1 MAADKQSTPQD
12 LLVNIEKALRRGK
25 KLEKTLLRIVAQSE
39 PSSDVEGL
47 LKSVQQGLRILKKE
61 AKNVQHPPASSTKK
75 VPAQRKP
82 APAAKTQSE
91 NSSTPVK
98 PSRKKKPAAADVS
111 SGKEAPVPD
120 TGR

>member
-61 AKNVQHPPASSTKK
+61 AKKVQHPPASSTKK

-111 SGKEAPVPD
+111 SGKQAPVPD

>member
-61 AKNVQHPPASSTKK
+61 AKKVQHPPASSTKK

-111 SGKEAPVPD
+111 SGKEAQVPD